1 MFSKSQSKIQTQSKT
16 FCKVCFDA
24 GKPESVYTS
33 HFVKASKDINSAIV
47 CPTLLAQECRYC
59 KKSGHTVKY
68 CKVLEKD
75 NKQREK
81 QTKTVQIRQEIKT
94 MIEKKPTAKNIY
106 SALVDDS
113 DDEDNVEKNVKPQPQ
128 AHAAIPGKISYA
140 SMAAKA
146 LQKEQAQEQEKR
158 QLQEKKQEAQ
168 AQAEAEAQ
176 AEAQLQEKKTSVY
189 TGAIPQPRQRPIGF
203 KRHWADSDSE
213 DSGEDEDEDEPMC
226 EVALF

>member
-1 MFSKSQSKIQTQSKT
+1 MFSKSQSQTQSQTQFKT

-24 GKPESVYTS
+24 GKPEYVYTS
-33 HFVKASKDINSAIV
+33 HFVKASKDNNSAIV

-59 KKSGHTVKY
+59 KKNGHTVKY

-81 QTKTVQIRQEIKT
+81 QTKTVQIRQETKT
-94 MIEKKPTAKNIY
+94 MVEKKPTTKNIY
-106 SALVDDS
+106 SALVEDS
-113 DDEDNVEKNVKPQPQ
+113 DDEDNVEKNVKPQAQ
-128 AHAAIPGKISYA
+128 AQAEAHAAIPGKISYA
-140 SMAAKA
+140 SMAAKV

-158 QLQEKKQEAQ
+158 QLQEKKQA
-168 AQAEAEAQ
+168 AEAQ
-176 AEAQLQEKKTSVY
+176 AQLQEKKTSGY
-189 TGAIPQPRQRPIGF
+189 TGAIPQPRQRPIVF

-213 DSGEDEDEDEPMC
+213 ESGDDEDEDEPMR